1 MKITVFEP
9 KPNENIR
16 KFGVSFEYHIARNYL
31 TIRISREI
39 GKLPNAQNVNGFI
52 SVVLR
57 ETRKSNFL
65 CTFNNAIGI
74 SRVPVRFRQNRLRNI
89 KDAGPSSTGRT
100 GGRTRRNYTG
110 AIIRFLR
117 FHHGTLK
124 TGSSFMGIFFFF
136 FMAKY
141 LTGVVLRWIFRADNR
156 WIRPVNC
163 PLGIINTT
171 YNPLLYF
178 RRTYKCV

>member
-124 TGSSFMGIFFFF
+124 TGSSLMGIFFFF
-136 FMAKY
+136 FYGQISNGRSFKVDISSGQPLNSARKLSSRNHKY
-141 LTGVVLRWIFRADNR
+141 DVQSITLFSPYV
-156 WIRPVNC
+156 
-163 PLGIINTT
+163 
-171 YNPLLYF
+171 
-178 RRTYKCV
+178 